1 MPKLLG
7 SVLIANRGEI
17 ALRIIQA
24 CEELGIRSVLAYS
37 EADKDSLPVKLAD
50 QAICIGPAQSRLSYQ
65 NAQAVLGAALSQGV
79 DAIPR
84 VNGIHPLV
92 LGAALSQGVDAI
104 HPGYGFL
111 AENADF
117 VRLCEEQGV
126 TFVGPPADLIAQ
138 MGDKIEARKI
148 AEAAGVPTIP
158 GSDGEISDP
167 EEALKRSEERR

>member
-24 CEELGIRSVLAYS
+24 CKELGIRSVLAYS

-50 QAICIGPAQSRLSYQ
+50 QAVCIGPAQSRLSYQ
-65 NAQAVLGAALSQGV
+65 SSQAALS
-79 DAIPR
+79 
-84 VNGIHPLV
+84 
-92 LGAALSQGVDAI
+92 AALSQGVDAI
-104 HPGYGFL
+104 HPGYGFM

-117 VRLCEEQGV
+117 VRLCEEKGV
-126 TFVGPPADLIAQ
+126 AFVGPSADVIAK

-148 AEAAGVPTIP
+148 AAQAGVPTIP
-158 GSDGEISDP
+158 GSDGEITEL
-167 EEALKRSEERR
+167 EEALKIAREVGF